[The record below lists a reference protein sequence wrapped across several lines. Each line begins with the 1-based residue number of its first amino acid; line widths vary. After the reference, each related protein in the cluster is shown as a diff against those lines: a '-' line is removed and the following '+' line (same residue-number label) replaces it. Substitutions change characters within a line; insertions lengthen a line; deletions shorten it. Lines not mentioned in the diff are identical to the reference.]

1 MLNRVIIT
9 KEQIQD
15 KETELMAVYDDS
27 RMIEIHAVPAGKKS
41 LLGNIYIGRVQ
52 SIVENLEAAF
62 IEIADKTVCF
72 CPLKELKNPIFT
84 KKTGKKPICQGDEL
98 LVEVTKESHKT
109 KPPMASANLNFSGQ
123 YLVLTSQN
131 KKVGVSKKIGGE
143 IRKELQQFLEPYV
156 NEEFGVVVRTN
167 AQYAKKEDILAEFS
181 RLKEQYLSVKE
192 QAVHRTAFSLIR
204 EAQSEEMQFV
214 KGLYMEETAKITTDI
229 PEVYD
234 RVYAYFKEY
243 RPKDLDKLCFYE
255 DKLLSLPAL
264 YNIKREM
271 GRALEKRVWL
281 PSGGYLIIEPT
292 EAMTVIDVNSGRN
305 TRKMSKEELIFLTN
319 KEAAKEIARQLILR
333 NISGI
338 CIVDFIDM
346 GTEKQQEELLHLFRM
361 ELKKDKIPVALVD
374 ITRLGLVELTRK
386 KVQKSLREQL
396 RGDESYEQEID

>member
-1 MLNRVIIT
+1 
-9 KEQIQD
+9 
-15 KETELMAVYDDS
+15 
-27 RMIEIHAVPAGKKS
+27 
-41 LLGNIYIGRVQ
+41 
-52 SIVENLEAAF
+52 
-62 IEIADKTVCF
+62 
-72 CPLKELKNPIFT
+72 
-84 KKTGKKPICQGDEL
+84 
-98 LVEVTKESHKT
+98 
-109 KPPMASANLNFSGQ
+109 MASANLNFSGQ

-143 IRKELQQFLEPYV
+143 VRKELQQLLEPYV
-156 NEEFGVVVRTN
+156 EEAFGIVVRTN

-192 QAVHRTAFSLIR
+192 QAVYRTAFSLIR

-214 KGLYMEETAKITTDI
+214 KGLYMEDTAKITTDI

-234 RVYAYFKEY
+234 RVYGYFKEY